1 VSAACTMSAAC
12 LVETPGCRE
21 TLLAR
26 CDLDAFP
33 PALPTVFVL
42 LGRVPPNRWRGKSSR
57 DPVREFRPPIS
68 SDCPAFVP
76 PQEGPSDRGHSTTK
90 TFTHGEELT

>member
-33 PALPTVFVL
+33 PAL
-42 LGRVPPNRWRGKSSR
+42 PPNRWRGKSSR